1 MFIIA
6 IDFGTKSIGI
16 AIGQKITYTA
26 NPLTTIK
33 YKNKIIFWK
42 KIKNIL
48 EKWKPIFI
56 IIGLPLNI
64 DGSMQT
70 ITKKAIK
77 FSKEIK
83 SKFNIDVKLQDER
96 LTTIEA
102 KSIIFKQKGFKHL
115 KKNKIDSMSAVIILE
130 SWLNKQRKN
139 KK

>member
-26 NPLTTIK
+26 NPLKTIK
-33 YKNKIIFWK
+33 CKNKIIFWK

-56 IIGLPLNI
+56 IVGLPLNI
-64 DGSMQT
+64 DGSIQN

-130 SWLNKQRKN
+130 SWLNKQRRK
-139 KK
+139 

>member
-26 NPLTTIK
+26 NPLNAIK
-33 YKNKIIFWK
+33 CKNKIIFWK

-56 IIGLPLNI
+56 IVGLPLNI
-64 DGSMQT
+64 DGSIQN

-130 SWLNKQRKN
+130 SWLNKQRRK
-139 KK
+139 